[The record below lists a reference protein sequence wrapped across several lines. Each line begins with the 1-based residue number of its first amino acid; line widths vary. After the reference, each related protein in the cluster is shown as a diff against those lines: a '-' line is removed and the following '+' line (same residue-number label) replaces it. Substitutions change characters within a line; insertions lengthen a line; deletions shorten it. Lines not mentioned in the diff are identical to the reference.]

1 MQHGAQQK
9 YGNLGVVA
17 SCGLLLTYAIPE
29 IFWNATV
36 GTLFVVPLRSG
47 KQLKSCV
54 GVFLGWCEKPTFVCS
69 EVSSVLPFAFSQ
81 QECDLLEW
89 VANYYLIAFEKTLP
103 LLAPSFVWDTR
114 KHTDL
119 HKRLGLLSA
128 EKNKPI
134 RGEVNLPPRHLIAL
148 NEAQE
153 LATQSILASTHSTT
167 LLYGVTGAGKTEVY
181 LTIAKHIL
189 GQGKSV
195 LILVPE
201 IVLTP
206 QMSMRFRAVFGN
218 SMAILHSGLTSVEY
232 MREWLKICCGEV
244 NMVLGVRTAIFCPLK
259 NLGLVVVDEEHDQS
273 YKNAEQPGYHARD
286 VAVMRAKLSGA
297 KCLLGSATPSLES
310 MYNVKSG
317 KYHYVELMHKYSR
330 SQVEG
335 MILDAKKQMPPQ
347 GHKTN
352 KVVLKSSQVDSR
364 FELIAPQILD
374 LIRENKRNAG
384 QCMVLINRR
393 GFINFALCAHC
404 GTSLMCPNCSVTT
417 TLHRNGQLEICHYC
431 AYQVKTRQSCGACG
445 AQDFLLRGF
454 GSQNVEHTLQT
465 QIPELRIERLDRDV
479 MTSNTRLNQI
489 IENFRTGAVDCL
501 VGTQLLAKGH
511 DFPNVTLVVILHL
524 EDALFLPDFR
534 SAERTFQLLT
544 QAMGRAGRGAQAGKV
559 VLQSFVPEHPILS
572 FALQSDWSG
581 FLTRELKLRE
591 LSGHPPFSRQILIEV
606 RHRIQDKSL
615 EISKILRDKLVM
627 HWEKSGLT
635 AREVR
640 LAGPYPASIERIED
654 AYRSHICIHFSKA
667 LHPGKVVEKKLFS
680 DPEFAKWTRVQV
692 DPYSFL

>member
-1 MQHGAQQK
+1 MQHRVEQK
-9 YGNLGVVA
+9 YGNFGVVA
-17 SCGLLLTYAIPE
+17 SCGLLLTYALPE
-29 IFWNATV
+29 AFWNATV
-36 GTLFVVPLRSG
+36 GALFVVPLRSG

-69 EVSSVLPFAFSQ
+69 EVSAQLPFAFSQ
-81 QECDLLEW
+81 QECSLLEW
-89 VANYYLIAFEKTLP
+89 VAHYYLMPLEKTWS

-114 KHTDL
+114 KHPDL
-119 HKRLGLLSA
+119 HKRLALLA
-128 EKNKPI
+128 EEKNKPI
-134 RGEVNLPPRHLIAL
+134 RGEISVEPRSVIAL

-153 LATQSILASTHSTT
+153 RAVQSILASSLSTT

-181 LTIAKHIL
+181 LTVAKQIL
-189 GQGKSV
+189 NQGKSV

-218 SMAILHSGLTSVEY
+218 NMAILHSGLTPVEY

-244 NMVLGVRTAIFCPLK
+244 SMVLGVRTAVFCPLK
-259 NLGLVVVDEEHDQS
+259 NIGLIVVDEEHDQS
-273 YKNAEQPGYHARD
+273 YKNAEAPGYHARD
-286 VAVMRAKLSGA
+286 VAVMRAKLAGA

-310 MYNVKSG
+310 MYNVKNG
-317 KYHYVELMHKYSR
+317 KYHYVELMHKYSHSR
-330 SQVEG
+330 VEG
-335 MILDAKKQMPPQ
+335 MIIDAKKEMPRM
-347 GHKTN
+347 HKKN

-364 FELIAPQILD
+364 FELIAPHILD
-374 LIRENKRNAG
+374 LVRENKRNEQ

-417 TLHRNGQLEICHYC
+417 TLHHNGQLEICHYC
-431 AYQVKTRQSCGACG
+431 AFQVKTRQSCGACG

-454 GSQNVEHTLQT
+454 GSQNVEHILQT

-479 MTSNTRLNQI
+479 MTSNTRLSHI
-489 IENFRTGAVDCL
+489 IDRFRTREVDCL

-572 FALQSDWSG
+572 FALNADWSG

-591 LSGHPPFSRQILIEV
+591 LSGHPPFSRQILLEV
-606 RHRIQDKSL
+606 RHRNKEMSFS
-615 EISKILRDKLVM
+615 ISKNLRDKLVA

-635 AREVR
+635 ARDVR
-640 LAGPYPASIERIED
+640 LAGPYPASIERLED
-654 AYRSHICIHFSKA
+654 AYRAHICIHFSKA